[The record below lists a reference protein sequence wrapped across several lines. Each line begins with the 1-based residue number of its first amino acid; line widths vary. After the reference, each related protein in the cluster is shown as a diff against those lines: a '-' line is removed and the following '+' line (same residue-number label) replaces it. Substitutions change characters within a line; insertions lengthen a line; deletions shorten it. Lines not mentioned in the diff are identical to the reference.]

1 MLCATLAGALS
12 LTLALAAMAGAA
24 LAEGP
29 LVAATP
35 FAHVLRAA
43 TPDAHKP
50 TCTGTAEAPGVLT
63 GRYTGNV
70 TVEGE
75 CVVNAG
81 QAVVDGNLTIS
92 EGSTLL
98 AAFGLNDVKH
108 SGNSSLTVHGSV
120 RVRPGASLL
129 LGCEPQ
135 HFSCIDDPEPEPGTL
150 SSKDHIYG
158 SLIEQGPLG
167 VVVHNSEVNGNVLES
182 GGGGGVN
189 CNPQGIFEF
198 FPMYSDYEDMTVG
211 GRLMVKDLESCWLGI
226 ARVHVG
232 GKLDLLGD
240 QLADPDAI
248 EVIANRVDGNL
259 NCRED
264 SQVWDSAD
272 GGEELFP
279 RVAEPNTVAGKRFGQ
294 CVLASPETEG
304 GPLGPGPF

>member
-1 MLCATLAGALS
+1 MS
-12 LTLALAAMAGAA
+12 LVAA
-24 LAEGP
+24 LALTLTAVAGTAWADGP
-29 LVAATP
+29 PTSASP
-35 FAHVLRAA
+35 FAHALRATHA
-43 TPDAHKP
+43 AAGKQ
-50 TCTGTAEAPGVLT
+50 TCAGTTEAPGVLT
-63 GRYTGNV
+63 GRYSGNV

-75 CVVNAG
+75 CVVDAG
-81 QAVVDGNLTIS
+81 QAVVDGNLTVG

-108 SGNSSLTVHGSV
+108 SGSSNLVVHGSV

-129 LGCEPQ
+129 LGCEPL

-150 SSKDHIYG
+150 SSRDHIFG

-167 VVVHNSEVNGNVLES
+167 VVVHNSEVNGNVLEN

-189 CNPQGIFEF
+189 CNPQGVFAF
-198 FPMYSDYEDMTVG
+198 FPVYSDYEDTTVG
-211 GRLMVKDLESCWLGI
+211 GRLMVKNLESCWLGI
-226 ARVHVG
+226 ARVHVV
-232 GKLDLLGD
+232 GKLDLIGD

-248 EVIANRVDGNL
+248 EVIANTVDGNM

-264 SQVWDSAD
+264 SQVWDSAEA
-272 GGEELFP
+272 GEELFP

-304 GPLGPGPF
+304 GPLGPSPF